1 MCPHTPPCPA
11 ADATDAG
18 AAHPVSVHFE
28 QGWTLLC
35 NGLVIF
41 DDTGQLRP
49 DLKALP
55 PGRVATTNVRREEAA
70 S

>member
-11 ADATDAG
+11 AGATDAG

-35 NGLVIF
+35 NAILLFDVMSISQSQGLV
-41 DDTGQLRP
+41 
-49 DLKALP
+49 
-55 PGRVATTNVRREEAA
+55 
-70 S
+70 